1 MRSKVKLT
9 MEEKVSELLEN
20 ILSLLGMEGSFEVE
34 EKDEAVF
41 VSIDTNEPGKLI
53 GKMGE
58 TLAAL
63 QLILNL
69 ALSRQVGAENS
80 KRVVVDVSDWR
91 RSKEEELAH
100 KARSWA
106 ERVLES
112 KEVMDLLPMPA
123 WQRRIVHMTIE
134 QTPGVKSESVGEGAD
149 RHLVISVDET
159 KNA

>member
-1 MRSKVKLT
+1 

-20 ILSLLGMEGSFEVE
+20 ILGLLGLEGSFEVE
-34 EKDEAVF
+34 EKEDSILVA
-41 VSIDTNEPGKLI
+41 IDTNEPGKLI

-69 ALSRQVGAENS
+69 ALSRSVGMENS

-91 RSKEEELAH
+91 RSKEEDLAH
-100 KARSWA
+100 KARGWA
-106 ERVLES
+106 EKVMETKEPLE
-112 KEVMDLLPMPA
+112 LQPMPA

-134 QTPGVKSESVGEGAD
+134 QTAGVKSESAGEGAD
-149 RHLVISVDET
+149 RHLIISPE
-159 KNA
+159 

>member
-1 MRSKVKLT
+1 V
-9 MEEKVSELLEN
+9 EEKVSELLEN
-20 ILSLLGMEGSFEVE
+20 ILGLLGLEGSFEVE
-34 EKDEAVF
+34 EKEDSIF

-69 ALSRQVGAENS
+69 ALSRSVGMENS

-91 RSKEEELAH
+91 KSKEEDLAH
-100 KARSWA
+100 KARGWA
-106 ERVLES
+106 EQVLET
-112 KEVMDLLPMPA
+112 KEPMELQPMPA

-134 QTPGVKSESVGEGAD
+134 QTAGVKSESSGEGAD
-149 RHLVISVDET
+149 RHLIISPE
-159 KNA
+159 

>member
-1 MRSKVKLT
+1 

-20 ILSLLGMEGSFEVE
+20 ILGLLGLEGSFEVE
-34 EKDEAVF
+34 EKEDSILVA
-41 VSIDTNEPGKLI
+41 IDTNEPGKLI

-69 ALSRQVGAENS
+69 SLSRSVGMENS

-91 RSKEEELAH
+91 RSKEEDLAH
-100 KARSWA
+100 KARGWA
-106 ERVLES
+106 EKVMETKEPLE
-112 KEVMDLLPMPA
+112 LQPMPA

-134 QTPGVKSESVGEGAD
+134 QTAGVKSESAGEGAD
-149 RHLVISVDET
+149 RHLIISPE
-159 KNA
+159 

>member
-1 MRSKVKLT
+1 

-20 ILSLLGMEGSFEVE
+20 ILGLLGLEGSFEVE
-34 EKDEAVF
+34 EKEDSILVA
-41 VSIDTNEPGKLI
+41 IDTNEPGKLI

-69 ALSRQVGAENS
+69 SLSRSVGMENS

-91 RSKEEELAH
+91 RSKEEDLAH
-100 KARSWA
+100 KARGWA
-106 ERVLES
+106 EKVMETKEPLE
-112 KEVMDLLPMPA
+112 LQPMPA

-134 QTPGVKSESVGEGAD
+134 QTAGVKSESAGEGVD
-149 RHLVISVDET
+149 RHLIISPE
-159 KNA
+159 

>member
-1 MRSKVKLT
+1 

-20 ILSLLGMEGSFEVE
+20 ILGLLGMEGSFEVE
-34 EKDEAVF
+34 EKDEAIF
-41 VSIDTNEPGKLI
+41 VSIDTEEPGKLI

-69 ALSRQVGAENS
+69 ALSRSVGMENS

-91 RSKEEELAH
+91 KGKEEDLAH
-100 KARSWA
+100 KARGWA
-106 ERVLES
+106 EEVLET
-112 KEVMDLLPMPA
+112 KEPMELLPMPA

-134 QTPGVKSESVGEGAD
+134 QTPGVRSESAGEGAD
-149 RHLVISVDET
+149 RHLVISIDDT
-159 KNA
+159 K